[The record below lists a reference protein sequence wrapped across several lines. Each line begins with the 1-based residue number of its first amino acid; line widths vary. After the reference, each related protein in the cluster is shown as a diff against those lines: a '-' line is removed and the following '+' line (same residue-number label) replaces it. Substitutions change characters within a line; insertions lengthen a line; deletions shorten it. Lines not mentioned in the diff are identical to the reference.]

1 MIQSEAQHEEDSL
14 KTSQCDVAEK
24 KLRVLYL
31 QLVTVQMQQLQA
43 VDTFGCELSRVLV
56 HVHAHQPVTDLLIG
70 PLRHWPVLP
79 LVILPWRDRILIQ
92 SLQETQMSRRGFRI
106 MEPAVA
112 ALWLHVV

>member
-1 MIQSEAQHEEDSL
+1 MIQSEAWHGEDGL
-14 KTSQCDVAEK
+14 KTSQCDVEEK

-31 QLVTVQMQQLQA
+31 QLVAVQVQELQA

-56 HVHAHQPVTDLLIG
+56 HVQAHQPVTDLLIG

-92 SLQETQMSRRGFRI
+92 SLQETQMSRQGFRT
-106 MEPAVA
+106 MKPAVA
-112 ALWLHVV
+112 GLWLNIV